1 MRTSVKTIKR
11 KRTPAAASRV
21 AVVPEAS
28 KPEVAAPAPSE
39 AVPAAPA
46 LVPAAES
53 AVPTTVVALPS
64 VCTVKDAAGLK
75 DSLCAVA
82 DESSSVTLDVRAVE
96 RIDTATF
103 QLLYAFV
110 RDRAAR
116 DLQVAWLGAPSA
128 LLDAAVLLGVHALLK
143 LPEKEIGAA
152 A

>member
-1 MRTSVKTIKR
+1 MHTPVKTTKR
-11 KRTPAAASRV
+11 KRTSAAAPRV
-21 AVVPEAS
+21 AAVPDAS
-28 KPEVAAPAPSE
+28 KPEVTAAPATSE
-39 AVPAAPA
+39 AVPAEP
-46 LVPAAES
+46 VAATAT
-53 AVPTTVVALPS
+53 AVVVLPS

-82 DESSSVTLDVRAVE
+82 DALSSVTLDVRGVE
-96 RIDTATF
+96 RMDTAIF

-116 DLQVAWLGAPSA
+116 DLAVSWLGAPAA
-128 LLDAAVLLGVHALLK
+128 LLDGAALLGVHGLLK